1 MYIEEIPLAV
11 LISNLAYC
19 FISMQ
24 AQIQDYIKY
33 FNQVVIVA
41 MKEFLLTSS
50 QLFQE
55 RVLFMLH
62 QLLLLK
68 VKFEPLDPQSVSVR
82 W

>member
-1 MYIEEIPLAV
+1 
-11 LISNLAYC
+11 
-19 FISMQ
+19 MQ

-33 FNQVVIVA
+33 FNQVVVVA
-41 MKEFLLTSS
+41 MRQFMLTSS

-68 VKFEPLDPQSVSVR
+68 VKFEPLDPQSVSGLSEYRVCLCVCIR
-82 W
+82 YCWSV

>member
-1 MYIEEIPLAV
+1 
-11 LISNLAYC
+11 
-19 FISMQ
+19 MQ

-68 VKFEPLDPQSVSVR
+68 VKFEPLDPQSVSR

>member
-1 MYIEEIPLAV
+1 
-11 LISNLAYC
+11 
-19 FISMQ
+19 MQ

-33 FNQVVIVA
+33 FNQVVVVA
-41 MKEFLLTSS
+41 MKEFMLTSS

>member
-1 MYIEEIPLAV
+1 MPLAT
-11 LISNLAYC
+11 LISKLAYC
-19 FISMQ
+19 SISMQ

-68 VKFEPLDPQSVSVR
+68 VKFEPLDPQSVSR